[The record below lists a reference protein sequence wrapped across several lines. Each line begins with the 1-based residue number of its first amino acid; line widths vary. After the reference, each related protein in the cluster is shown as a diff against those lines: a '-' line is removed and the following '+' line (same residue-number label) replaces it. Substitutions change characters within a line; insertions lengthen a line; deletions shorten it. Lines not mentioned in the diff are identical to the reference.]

1 MNTSKLVSIGKDKT
15 GFSIIEV
22 LIALAIFSIG
32 ILAVASMQVSA
43 NKESRTSAEITQ
55 ATGIASDQMENL
67 MLLPFD
73 HADLDPSQNPHQR
86 SSGKYRVQWL
96 VTPSDLNADGL
107 NESKA
112 LDMTVSWNAIFQT
125 DSNQRQLRMV
135 FLKHNQ

>member
-1 MNTSKLVSIGKDKT
+1 MNTSNLVSTGRDKK

-43 NKESRTSAEITQ
+43 NMESRTSAEITQ

-73 HADLDPSQNPHQR
+73 HADLTLPR
-86 SSGKYRVQWL
+86 
-96 VTPSDLNADGL
+96 TPTNGL
-107 NESKA
+107 PANTAFNGS
-112 LDMTVSWNAIFQT
+112 LRRPTSTPT
-125 DSNQRQLRMV
+125 D
-135 FLKHNQ
+135 